1 MIDAESHVHTVQPT
15 RLLNC
20 VGCRYLVVL
29 SAVGKDEPDVGDEL
43 VGRHVA
49 RVPRRP
55 GLQPPLHDGEVHG
68 RLDQLLVAPRL
79 LGGAMGG
86 GYPEKLCV
94 RMYCI
99 GVLSPTIGSEASGV
113 CLVWMWEICVL
124 KYCIYIFFHF
134 TYDHSHFLKV

>member
-1 MIDAESHVHTVQPT
+1 MHTVQPT

-20 VGCRYLVVL
+20 VGCWYLVVL
-29 SAVGKDEPDVGDEL
+29 GAVGEDEPDVGDEL

-79 LGGAMGG
+79 LRGGRGEDTDRG
-86 GYPEKLCV
+86 
-94 RMYCI
+94 
-99 GVLSPTIGSEASGV
+99 
-113 CLVWMWEICVL
+113 CVL
-124 KYCIYIFFHF
+124 EY
-134 TYDHSHFLKV
+134 TVEETLKPLGSVWYGCGVVGDL